1 MAFHDLFYE
10 IIASKCV
17 FHTISISWQF
27 EKEMSSHHITT
38 EYQSWNFISHIATTY
53 ITHYDSGTASEFQT
67 YTFLLTLFSTPVHI
81 MCLLTLAYLFCH
93 F

>member
-38 EYQSWNFISHIATTY
+38 VYQSWNFISHIAATY
-53 ITHYDSGTASEFQT
+53 ITLWFRYSEWI
-67 YTFLLTLFSTPVHI
+67 PNVHFFVDFI
-81 MCLLTLAYLFCH
+81 
-93 F
+93 